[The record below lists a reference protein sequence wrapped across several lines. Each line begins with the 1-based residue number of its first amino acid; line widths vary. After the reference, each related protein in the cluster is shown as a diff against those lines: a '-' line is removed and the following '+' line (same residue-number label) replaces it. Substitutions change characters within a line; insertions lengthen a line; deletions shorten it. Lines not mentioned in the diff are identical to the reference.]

1 MHSFLPSLLFPPP
14 TFFYLMQ
21 YKFES
26 ENPYQEHGDP
36 FNEGLQKR
44 AEGDLPSAI
53 LLFESALQKDPDH
66 IAAWEALGELYTM
79 ALALLLIIR
88 EACLCIVHTYYY
100 VLNSLTAPFLTC
112 IIQA

>member
-1 MHSFLPSLLFPPP
+1 
-14 TFFYLMQ
+14 MQ

-66 IAAWEALGELYTM
+66 IAAWEALGKSCIKVPTSAPLS
-79 ALALLLIIR
+79 LLL
-88 EACLCIVHTYYY
+88 L
-100 VLNSLTAPFLTC
+100 LLF
-112 IIQA
+112 